1 MSRQRRRP
9 SATYRPR
16 GRGAESRRQLALG
29 ASTRTRHEHLSPDA
43 RCSLHGF
50 SALERRRLFSARWDA
65 SNPLSGLSC
74 DHITA
79 AGFEGQG
86 FKEVWLLIDGRPSN
100 RDPCIVSD
108 TRSVAIGGV
117 FGRAVETLDDFANGV
132 PQQLRSLRLGDH
144 TFCQRANAQAF
155 ETGWPFVRQRVR
167 LAPPPFL
174 DAKDLEH
181 TGEGRLTDDAQV
193 LAAIRD
199 RLRPLGLAVGLIDV
213 LSRDS
218 DTTA

>member
-1 MSRQRRRP
+1 VERDVQKLGGGFSVF
-9 SATYRPR
+9 
-16 GRGAESRRQLALG
+16 EALG
-29 ASTRTRHEHLSPDA
+29 DDA
-43 RCSLHGF
+43 KGESLNARHGF
-50 SALERRRLFSARWDA
+50 IAI
-65 SNPLSGLSC
+65 G
-74 DHITA
+74 
-79 AGFEGQG
+79 
-86 FKEVWLLIDGRPSN
+86 
-100 RDPCIVSD
+100 
-108 TRSVAIGGV
+108 SVAQNASKAWYFRQPPPVTLAFKLDRKRHAGTVTSGPAISQPHRGWV
-117 FGRAVETLDDFANGV
+117 AFGRAVETLDDFANGV